1 MNQDRFFQV
10 MKINKLFFIVA
21 LISMIT
27 NLSIKI
33 INAEESEVIKV
44 GYPIVPGFTEIENG
58 YYTGYA
64 YDYLTEIAKYT
75 GWEYEFIEMNLGEA
89 LEQLKDGDLDLVA
102 GMLKNDKTQEYY
114 DFPELNAGYT
124 YSTLSV
130 LSTNQSIS
138 NSHYETLNGI
148 KVGYYETSQVK
159 LVQFNEFCEENGIEG
174 VELISYPYEGEE
186 ILIDA
191 LKGGEVDAIIR
202 GDLLLEN
209 EEKVVAR
216 FGATPYYFATTK
228 GKTDVVLALN
238 QALTKIK
245 EKDETFETRLY
256 NKYFLSNKYDDLY
269 LTQEERDYINQLR
282 PLKIAYADNF
292 SPMQD
297 YNEKTMKAEGI
308 YIDLM
313 NRIAQKSGL
322 QLEWVR
328 VNSLDAAYEMIQNK
342 EVDLL
347 VGPDNYS
354 AATQYD
360 FYFTKNLLEVNF
372 VRVYNTKQKS
382 EEQLNRVAIP
392 KGYSVMEFGDE
403 YEVQYYGSIEECLK
417 AVKDGKADFAYGNS
431 YSLSR
436 YLTQGYYSN
445 LALLLE
451 KESVNMAI
459 GIARPTNLTL
469 LSILN
474 KSIESISSHD
484 IQDIIFSNTV
494 SIKNH
499 VTLESFFYDNL
510 LFCLGVISVFIVL
523 VLIIV
528 RMKVKNLNQIKANL
542 IEKVQRDGLT
552 SVYNRETG
560 INLVT
565 EYLECKNPAL
575 YSAFLIIDIDHFK
588 QVNDRLGHQIG
599 DEVLIEFSQLLKR
612 FFSYDDIILRLGG
625 DEFVILMTELDLM
638 NLQVVDEKL
647 QELCQIMNK
656 EVRKE
661 SHSQKISL
669 SIGAVVTN
677 QKYQFNELY
686 HEADQ
691 VLYEV
696 KRQGRN
702 GFKIK
707 KLI

>member
-1 MNQDRFFQV
+1 
-10 MKINKLFFIVA
+10 
-21 LISMIT
+21 
-27 NLSIKI
+27 
-33 INAEESEVIKV
+33 
-44 GYPIVPGFTEIENG
+44 
-58 YYTGYA
+58 
-64 YDYLTEIAKYT
+64 
-75 GWEYEFIEMNLGEA
+75 
-89 LEQLKDGDLDLVA
+89 
-102 GMLKNDKTQEYY
+102 
-114 DFPELNAGYT
+114 
-124 YSTLSV
+124 
-130 LSTNQSIS
+130 
-138 NSHYETLNGI
+138 
-148 KVGYYETSQVK
+148 
-159 LVQFNEFCEENGIEG
+159 
-174 VELISYPYEGEE
+174 
-186 ILIDA
+186 
-191 LKGGEVDAIIR
+191 
-202 GDLLLEN
+202 
-209 EEKVVAR
+209 
-216 FGATPYYFATTK
+216 
-228 GKTDVVLALN
+228 
-238 QALTKIK
+238 
-245 EKDETFETRLY
+245 
-256 NKYFLSNKYDDLY
+256 
-269 LTQEERDYINQLR
+269 
-282 PLKIAYADNF
+282 
-292 SPMQD
+292 MQD

-499 VTLESFFYDNL
+499 VTLESLFYDNL

-599 DEVLIEFSQLLKR
+599 DE
-612 FFSYDDIILRLGG
+612 
-625 DEFVILMTELDLM
+625 FVILMTELDLM
-638 NLQVVDEKL
+638 NLQL
-647 QELCQIMNK
+647 
-656 EVRKE
+656 
-661 SHSQKISL
+661 
-669 SIGAVVTN
+669 
-677 QKYQFNELY
+677 
-686 HEADQ
+686 
-691 VLYEV
+691 
-696 KRQGRN
+696 
-702 GFKIK
+702 
-707 KLI
+707 

>member
-1 MNQDRFFQV
+1 
-10 MKINKLFFIVA
+10 
-21 LISMIT
+21 
-27 NLSIKI
+27 
-33 INAEESEVIKV
+33 
-44 GYPIVPGFTEIENG
+44 
-58 YYTGYA
+58 
-64 YDYLTEIAKYT
+64 
-75 GWEYEFIEMNLGEA
+75 
-89 LEQLKDGDLDLVA
+89 
-102 GMLKNDKTQEYY
+102 
-114 DFPELNAGYT
+114 
-124 YSTLSV
+124 
-130 LSTNQSIS
+130 
-138 NSHYETLNGI
+138 
-148 KVGYYETSQVK
+148 
-159 LVQFNEFCEENGIEG
+159 
-174 VELISYPYEGEE
+174 
-186 ILIDA
+186 
-191 LKGGEVDAIIR
+191 
-202 GDLLLEN
+202 
-209 EEKVVAR
+209 
-216 FGATPYYFATTK
+216 
-228 GKTDVVLALN
+228 
-238 QALTKIK
+238 
-245 EKDETFETRLY
+245 
-256 NKYFLSNKYDDLY
+256 
-269 LTQEERDYINQLR
+269 
-282 PLKIAYADNF
+282 
-292 SPMQD
+292 MQD
-297 YNEKTMKAEGI
+297 YNEKTMKAEGV

-417 AVKDGKADFAYGNS
+417 AVKDGRADFAYGNS

-436 YLTQGYYSN
+436 YLTEGYYSN

-499 VTLESFFYDNL
+499 VTLESLFYDNL

-528 RMKVKNLNQIKANL
+528 RMKVKNLKRIKANL
-542 IEKVQRDGLT
+542 MEKVQRDGLT
-552 SVYNRETG
+552 AVYNRETG
-560 INLVT
+560 VNLVT
-565 EYLECKNPAL
+565 EYLKCKNPAL
-575 YSAFLIIDIDHFK
+575 YSAFLIVDIDYFK

-625 DEFVILMTELDLM
+625 DEFVILMTDLDLM
-638 NLQVVDEKL
+638 DLQVVDEKL

-677 QKYQFNELY
+677 QKYRFNELY

-691 VLYEV
+691 ALYEV

-707 KLI
+707 KLV